1 MAGDAGIRDGEV
13 SRSLASICSTGRLK
27 TTSIVVG
34 PKGVAVSHTR
44 GNGTALYWLACQLD
58 REGIVAKRANSRHEG
73 RGGTCLSERGRCTY
87 HTDLRRDKVKRTSP
101 VFEVTMM
108 NWAKKIVDEL
118 HGAGASPEHLST
130 AVIAI
135 CMGLLFVVLVISA
148 VALFL

>member
-1 MAGDAGIRDGEV
+1 MFTISGDSETQSGWCPVLFVETYNNGPHDITLLEVSFWAGGMSIMAGDAGIRDGEV

-73 RGGTCLSERGRCTY
+73 RGG
-87 HTDLRRDKVKRTSP
+87 DLFKR
-101 VFEVTMM
+101 
-108 NWAKKIVDEL
+108 AR
-118 HGAGASPEHLST
+118 
-130 AVIAI
+130 
-135 CMGLLFVVLVISA
+135 
-148 VALFL
+148 

>member
-73 RGGTCLSERGRCTY
+73 RGG
-87 HTDLRRDKVKRTSP
+87 
-101 VFEVTMM
+101 
-108 NWAKKIVDEL
+108 
-118 HGAGASPEHLST
+118 
-130 AVIAI
+130 
-135 CMGLLFVVLVISA
+135 LV
-148 VALFL
+148 

>member
-58 REGIVAKRANSRHEG
+58 REGIVERSGQTIGMRD
-73 RGGTCLSERGRCTY
+73 GGACLSERVDVRIIP
-87 HTDLRRDKVKRTSP
+87 TSDG
-101 VFEVTMM
+101 
-108 NWAKKIVDEL
+108 IR
-118 HGAGASPEHLST
+118 
-130 AVIAI
+130 
-135 CMGLLFVVLVISA
+135 
-148 VALFL
+148 